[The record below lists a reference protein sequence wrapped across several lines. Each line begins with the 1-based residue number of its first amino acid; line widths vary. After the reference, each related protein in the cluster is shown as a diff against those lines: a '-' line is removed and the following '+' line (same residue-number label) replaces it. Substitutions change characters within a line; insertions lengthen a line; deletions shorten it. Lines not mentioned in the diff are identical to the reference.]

1 VPDGADAPGAAIG
14 REAAVFWRERWRG
27 DSFMAIGL
35 RDPVLGGAPMRALH
49 ATIRGC
55 PPPLEVADGGH
66 FLPEW
71 GEAIARTA
79 LERFGLGA

>member
-1 VPDGADAPGAAIG
+1 
-14 REAAVFWRERWRG
+14 
-27 DSFMAIGL
+27 MARL
-35 RDPVLGGAPMRALH
+35 R

-66 FLPEW
+66 FVQEK

-79 LERFGLGA
+79 LAAFGL